1 MYIHTQFKATVYRYV
16 STYVHKVCICVCR
29 NAIACTHI
37 HNTHTHMVR
46 PCEHG
51 MQQGCPQSQ
60 SPPSTLLVSASVFS
74 MSSLTFFPLLIIVT
88 LYGLAAPK
96 LKLLD
101 YKLCSILPVVLF
113 FVGVGTTLLLLLVDN

>member
-1 MYIHTQFKATVYRYV
+1 MPAV
-16 STYVHKVCICVCR
+16 S
-29 NAIACTHI
+29 
-37 HNTHTHMVR
+37 
-46 PCEHG
+46 
-51 MQQGCPQSQ
+51 
-60 SPPSTLLVSASVFS
+60 VSSVDSLGFCLSLFFFS
-74 MSSLTFFPLLIIVT
+74 MSSLTFFPLLIIVM